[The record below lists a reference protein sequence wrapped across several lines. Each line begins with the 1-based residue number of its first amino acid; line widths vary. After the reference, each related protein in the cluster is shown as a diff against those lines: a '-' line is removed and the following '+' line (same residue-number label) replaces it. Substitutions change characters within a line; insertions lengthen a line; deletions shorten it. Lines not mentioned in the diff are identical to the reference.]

1 MGNSPESLPPE
12 ASPRAHRLARM
23 LARPVEKFLH
33 VEASSGI
40 ILLVTAVIA
49 LVWAN
54 SPWASTYEHLL
65 HTPISLGFG
74 EHAFTQTV
82 HFWINDILMVV
93 FFFVV
98 GLEVRR
104 ELFEGELSTPRRA
117 ALPVAAALGGILVP
131 AAIYLS
137 INVGSPAIDGW
148 GIPMATDIAFAIG
161 VLALLGPRVPVAL
174 RVLLLALAI
183 IDDIGAIL
191 VIALFYSS
199 GIALIGF
206 AIAGLGITIVIVM
219 QRVGVRNP
227 FLYVAPGILVWAG
240 ILHAGIH
247 PTIAGVILGLLTP
260 VRSWFGHEGF
270 VAETDRALHSL
281 RSKAASEEDPRELL
295 PDLERIN
302 LARREAV
309 PPVTRI
315 EAALHPWVAFG
326 IMPLFALANAGVSL
340 GGLSHELSEATGIA
354 LGVGLGLVVGKPLG
368 IVIFSWV
375 AVRFGLASLP
385 RGVSWAGVLV
395 VGCVAGIGFT
405 MALFIGA
412 LAFSDP
418 SMLAI
423 AKIAVLVA
431 SVIAGAVGLTL
442 GYRFLP
448 RVKPST
454 NGTTTPHEAEMS
466 TTY

>member
-1 MGNSPESLPPE
+1 MD
-12 ASPRAHRLARM
+12 RF
-23 LARPVEKFLH
+23 K
-33 VEASSGI
+33 
-40 ILLVTAVIA
+40 
-49 LVWAN
+49 
-54 SPWASTYEHLL
+54 
-65 HTPISLGFG
+65 
-74 EHAFTQTV
+74 
-82 HFWINDILMVV
+82 
-93 FFFVV
+93 
-98 GLEVRR
+98 
-104 ELFEGELSTPRRA
+104 
-117 ALPVAAALGGILVP
+117 
-131 AAIYLS
+131 
-137 INVGSPAIDGW
+137 GS
-148 GIPMATDIAFAIG
+148 
-161 VLALLGPRVPVAL
+161 R
-174 RVLLLALAI
+174 
-183 IDDIGAIL
+183 
-191 VIALFYSS
+191 S
-199 GIALIGF
+199 GF
-206 AIAGLGITIVIVM
+206 AIAGLGIAIVIVM

-227 FLYVAPGILVWAG
+227 FLYIAPAILVWAG

-340 GGLSHELSEATGIA
+340 GSLNDELSGATGIA

-368 IVIFSWV
+368 IVVFSWV

-454 NGTTTPHEAEMS
+454 NGTTTPHEAETS

>member
-1 MGNSPESLPPE
+1 MF
-12 ASPRAHRLARM
+12 
-23 LARPVEKFLH
+23 ARPVEKFLH

-40 ILLVTAVIA
+40 LLLVTAVVA
-49 LVWAN
+49 LLWAN
-54 SPWASTYEHLL
+54 SPWAPIYEHLL
-65 HTPISLGFG
+65 HMPVSVGFG
-74 EHAFTQTV
+74 ELVFTQTV
-82 HFWINDILMVV
+82 HFWINEILMVV

-117 ALPVAAALGGILVP
+117 ALPVAAALGGMLVP
-131 AAIYLS
+131 AAIYISL
-137 INVGSPAIDGW
+137 NAGSAAVRGW
-148 GIPMATDIAFAIG
+148 GIPMATDIAFAVG
-161 VLALLGPRVPVAL
+161 VLVLLGRRVPAAL

-199 GIALIGF
+199 GVAWSGL
-206 AIAGLGITIVIVM
+206 AVVGLGVVTVLLM
-219 QRVGVRNP
+219 QRVGVRNSL
-227 FLYVAPGILVWAG
+227 LYVAPGIVIWGGMLQ
-240 ILHAGIH
+240 AGIH

-270 VAETDRALHSL
+270 VVETERALGSL
-281 RSKAASEEDPRELL
+281 RSKAASDKDPRKLL
-295 PDLERIN
+295 PELERIN
-302 LARREAV
+302 IARREAV

-326 IMPLFALANAGVSL
+326 IMPLFALANAGVAL
-340 GGLSHELSEATGIA
+340 GGLGSGSSEATGIA

-368 IVIFSWV
+368 IVVFSWL
-375 AVRFGLASLP
+375 AVRIGLASLP

-405 MALFIGA
+405 MSLFIGA
-412 LAFSDP
+412 LAFTDA

-423 AKIAVLVA
+423 AKLSVLAA
-431 SVIAGAVGLTL
+431 SAFAGIVGLIV

-448 RVKPST
+448 RGSSVDVAA
-454 NGTTTPHEAEMS
+454 TTPDSAERS
-466 TTY
+466 TIY